1 MNNSKAADLL
11 VEILT
16 EELPP
21 KALLSLSIAFK
32 QEIENELKKLELN
45 FSNIKPF
52 ATPRRLAVFIK
63 NLDAKQKD
71 SLIERK
77 GPAWKAAFD
86 EKGQPTKACEGFA
99 ASCGTTTDKL
109 TVIENEQGK
118 WVACTQH
125 ISGKTIQELI
135 PDIIQKALLN
145 LPIPKRMRWGDKT
158 IEFVRPVHNV
168 ILLFD
173 NQVIPAEILGCKTNR
188 QTRGH
193 RFLSQGD
200 IEIKSPS
207 SYEEQLEKQGF
218 VIADY
223 ENRKEM
229 IRQQAQHKT
238 TNHVSISEALLN
250 EVTGLVE
257 WPVALLGNFDKEF
270 LSVPQEVLIS
280 AMQDHQ
286 RYFPVLDNQGKIL
299 PQFIAVSNIQSKNET
314 QVIKGNERVLRARL
328 ADAAF
333 FFEKDKKETL
343 KDRLARLKN
352 IVYQAKL
359 GSLYDKAERIA
370 KLSEWIAQKINIDAK
385 MAYQAGQLAKTDLTT
400 ELVGEFPELQGIAG
414 YYYALNDGE
423 PKVVAEAIK
432 EHYQPRFS
440 GDVLPA
446 SLLGCAVAV
455 ADRIDTL
462 VGIFG
467 INQPPTGDKDPFGL
481 RRAALGV
488 LRILIDKKLPVDLQS
503 LLSFAMNTYQV
514 QLENKNVIDDVYQFM
529 LERLKPW
536 YQEQG
541 ILADVFASV
550 AALNIASPYDFHC
563 RIQAVQ
569 MFKQM
574 AAAEAL
580 SIANKRVSNILA
592 KYSSAIDL
600 EKIDENL
607 FENEAERILA
617 AELKAKQQTIDK
629 LSHSA
634 EYQQV
639 LTQLA
644 NLRQPV
650 DDFFD
655 KVMVMTEDKA
665 KRENRILL
673 LKKLRALFLN
683 VADIALLQ

>member
-1 MNNSKAADLL
+1 MKADLL
-11 VEILT
+11 IEILT

-21 KALLSLSIAFK
+21 KALLSLSNAFT
-32 QEIENELKKLELN
+32 QDIENQLRKIELN
-45 FSNIKPF
+45 FSTIKPF
-52 ATPRRLAVFIK
+52 ATPRRLAALIENV
-63 NLDAKQKD
+63 ASKQND
-71 SLIERK
+71 SQVERK

-86 EKGQPTKACEGFA
+86 DQGKPTKACEGFA
-99 ASCGTTTDKL
+99 ASCGTTPDKL

-118 WVACTQH
+118 WVACLQQ
-125 ISGKTIQELI
+125 IAGKTIQELM

-145 LPIPKRMRWGDKT
+145 LPIPKRMRWGNKN

-173 NQVIPAEILGCKTNR
+173 NQVIPADILGCKTNR
-188 QTRGH
+188 KTKGH

-200 IEIKSPS
+200 LEINNPKT
-207 SYEEQLEKQGF
+207 YEEQLELQGF
-218 VIADY
+218 VVANYDK
-223 ENRKEM
+223 RKNI
-229 IRQQAQHKT
+229 IREQAEKIT
-238 TNHVSISEALLN
+238 KNHVSMSDTLLN

-257 WPVALLGNFDKEF
+257 WPVAILGQFGKEF

-280 AMQDHQ
+280 TMQDHQ
-286 RYFPVLDNQGKIL
+286 RYFPVLDDQGKIL
-299 PQFIAVSNIQSKNET
+299 PQFVAISNIQSKNEA

-343 KDRLARLKN
+343 KHRLEKLKH

-359 GSLYDKAERIA
+359 GSLYEKAERIA
-370 KLSEWIAQKINIDAK
+370 KLAEWIAQKINIDTNI
-385 MAYQAGQLAKTDLTT
+385 AYQAGLLAKTDLTT

-414 YYYALNDGE
+414 YYYALIDE
-423 PKVVAEAIK
+423 ESKATAEAIK

-446 SLLGCAVAV
+446 SLLGCAVAL

-488 LRILIDKKLPVDLQS
+488 LRILIEKKLHLDLQP
-503 LLSFAMNTYQV
+503 LLSVAMSHYQV
-514 QLENKNVIDDVYQFM
+514 NLENKNVVHDVYQFM

-550 AALNIASPYDFHC
+550 AALPISSPYDFHC

-592 KYSSAIDL
+592 KYPTEVDQA
-600 EKIDENL
+600 KIDVTL
-607 FENEAERILA
+607 FENEAERKLA
-617 AELKAKQQTIDK
+617 DELKAKQHIIEN
-629 LSHSA
+629 LSRSA

-639 LTQLA
+639 LTELA

-655 KVMVMTEDKA
+655 KVMVMTEDKQ
-665 KRENRILL
+665 KRENRLLL
-673 LKKLRALFLN
+673 LKQLRELFLN